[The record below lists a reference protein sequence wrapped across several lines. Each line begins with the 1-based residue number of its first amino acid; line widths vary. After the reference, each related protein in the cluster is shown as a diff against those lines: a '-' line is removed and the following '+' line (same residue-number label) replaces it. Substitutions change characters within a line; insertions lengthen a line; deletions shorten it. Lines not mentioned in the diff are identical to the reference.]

1 MYKNG
6 NILIGRNELGDA
18 TLLLNKA
25 NRHGLITGASGSG
38 KTITLKVLTESF
50 SEAGVPVFLSDIKGD
65 LAGLIKPGS
74 METISSRLES
84 LNITDFEVKGFP
96 VTFLDVYSENG
107 SPIRTTVK
115 SIGAKLLAKML
126 ERMLDLTDAQEGVL
140 AITFKIA
147 QDEGFD
153 LIDLKDLKAMLTYV
167 GEKRKEYSLTYGN
180 VTLQSIGSI
189 QRNILSLE
197 TEGGDYFFGLPA
209 FNIKDLIHFDVNTGY
224 GNINILDAQT
234 LFQKPTLY
242 ATFMLWM
249 LNSLYNELP
258 EVGDTVK
265 PKLVFFFDEAH
276 LLFDSMPDHLIK
288 QIIQIVKLIRSKG
301 VGLYFISQSP
311 GDIPDEILAQ
321 LGNRFQHVLRSYTPS
336 DEKVIKAASDSFRKN
351 ENFNTIDAIKT
362 LKTGEALISLQNED
376 GEPTIVDKFTI
387 LPPQSKM
394 GTIEQFEREN
404 HIKSNWLY
412 GKYENMLEYTKTS
425 DIINSILTK
434 KENEEKETV
443 KEKKTTKKEKT
454 VMNKA
459 SERMITNTASSFG
472 RKLGN
477 SLFKKL
483 FK

>member
-6 NILIGRNELGDA
+6 NILIGRNESGDA

-38 KTITLKVLTESF
+38 KTITLKVLAESF

-65 LAGLIKPGS
+65 LASLIKPGS
-74 METISSRLES
+74 IETISSRLES
-84 LNITDFEVKGFP
+84 LNISNFEVKGFP
-96 VTFLDVYSENG
+96 VTFLDVYSKNG

-115 SIGAKLLAKML
+115 GIGAKLLA
-126 ERMLDLTDAQEGVL
+126 RMLDLTDAQEGVL

-276 LLFDSMPDHLIK
+276 LLFDSMPDHLVK

-351 ENFNTIDAIKT
+351 ENFNTVDAIKT

-387 LPPQSKM
+387 LPPQSKI

-412 GKYENMLEYTKTS
+412 GKYENKLEYTKTS

-434 KENEEKETV
+434 KENEEKDTV
-443 KEKKTTKKEKT
+443 KEKKTTKKEKN
-454 VMNKA
+454 VMSKA
-459 SERMITNTASSFG
+459 SERMLTNTASSFG

>member
-6 NILIGRNELGDA
+6 NILIGRNESGDA

-38 KTITLKVLTESF
+38 KTITLKVLAESF

-65 LAGLIKPGS
+65 LASLIKPGS
-74 METISSRLES
+74 IEIISSRLES
-84 LNITDFEVKGFP
+84 LNISNFEVKGFP
-96 VTFLDVYSENG
+96 VTFLDVYSKNG

-115 SIGAKLLAKML
+115 SIGAKLLA
-126 ERMLDLTDAQEGVL
+126 RMLDLTDAQEGVL

-276 LLFDSMPDHLIK
+276 LLFDSMPDHLVK

-351 ENFNTIDAIKT
+351 ENFNTVDAIKT

-376 GEPTIVDKFTI
+376 GEPTIVDRFTI

-394 GTIEQFEREN
+394 GTIEQSEREI

-412 GKYENMLEYTKTS
+412 GKYENKLEYTKTS

-434 KENEEKETV
+434 KENEEKDTV
-443 KEKKTTKKEKT
+443 KEKKTTKKEKNI
-454 VMNKA
+454 MSKA
-459 SERMITNTASSFG
+459 SERMLTNTASSFG

>member
-6 NILIGRNELGDA
+6 NILIGRNESGDA

-38 KTITLKVLTESF
+38 KTITLKVLAESF

-65 LAGLIKPGS
+65 LASLIKPGS
-74 METISSRLES
+74 IETISSRLES

-96 VTFLDVYSENG
+96 VTFLDVYSKNG

-115 SIGAKLLAKML
+115 GIGAKLLA
-126 ERMLDLTDAQEGVL
+126 RMLDLTDAQEGVL

-180 VTLQSIGSI
+180 VTLQTIGSI

-276 LLFDSMPDHLIK
+276 LLFDSMPDHLVK

-362 LKTGEALISLQNED
+362 LKTGEALISLQNEY
-376 GEPTIVDKFTI
+376 GEPTIVDKFPI
-387 LPPQSKM
+387 LPPQSKI

-412 GKYENMLEYTKTS
+412 GKYENKLEYTKTS

-434 KENEEKETV
+434 KKNEEKDTV
-443 KEKKTTKKEKT
+443 KEKKTTKKEKN
-454 VMNKA
+454 VMSKA
-459 SERMITNTASSFG
+459 SERMLTNTASSFG

>member
-6 NILIGRNELGDA
+6 NILIGRNESRDA

-38 KTITLKVLTESF
+38 KTITLKVLAESF

-65 LAGLIKPGS
+65 LASLIKPGS

-84 LNITDFEVKGFP
+84 LNITDFEVKSFP
-96 VTFLDVYSENG
+96 VTFLDVYSKNG

-115 SIGAKLLAKML
+115 GIGAKLLA
-126 ERMLDLTDAQEGVL
+126 RMLDLTDAQEGVL

-276 LLFDSMPDHLIK
+276 LLFDSMPDHLVK

-387 LPPQSKM
+387 LPPQSKI

-412 GKYENMLEYTKTS
+412 GKYENKLEYTKTS

-443 KEKKTTKKEKT
+443 KEKKTTKKEKN
-454 VMNKA
+454 VMSKA
-459 SERMITNTASSFG
+459 SERMLTNTASSFG

>member
-6 NILIGRNELGDA
+6 NILIGRNESGDA

-38 KTITLKVLTESF
+38 KTITLKVLAESF

-74 METISSRLES
+74 IETISSRLES

-96 VTFLDVYSENG
+96 VTFLDVYSKNG

-115 SIGAKLLAKML
+115 GIGAKLLA
-126 ERMLDLTDAQEGVL
+126 RMLDLTDAQEGVL

-224 GNINILDAQT
+224 GNINKIDAQT

-249 LNSLYNELP
+249 LNSLYNELT

-276 LLFDSMPDHLIK
+276 LLFDSMPDHLVK

-301 VGLYFISQSP
+301 IGIY
-311 GDIPDEILAQ
+311 
-321 LGNRFQHVLRSYTPS
+321 
-336 DEKVIKAASDSFRKN
+336 
-351 ENFNTIDAIKT
+351 
-362 LKTGEALISLQNED
+362 SL
-376 GEPTIVDKFTI
+376 I
-387 LPPQSKM
+387 LPTFNLFITFVKSSHS
-394 GTIEQFEREN
+394 RE
-404 HIKSNWLY
+404 
-412 GKYENMLEYTKTS
+412 
-425 DIINSILTK
+425 
-434 KENEEKETV
+434 
-443 KEKKTTKKEKT
+443 
-454 VMNKA
+454 
-459 SERMITNTASSFG
+459 
-472 RKLGN
+472 
-477 SLFKKL
+477 
-483 FK
+483 

>member
-6 NILIGRNELGDA
+6 NILIGRNESGDA

-38 KTITLKVLTESF
+38 KTITLKVLAESF

-65 LAGLIKPGS
+65 LASLIKPGS
-74 METISSRLES
+74 IETISSRLES
-84 LNITDFEVKGFP
+84 LNISNFEVKGFP
-96 VTFLDVYSENG
+96 VTFLDVYSKNG

-115 SIGAKLLAKML
+115 GIGAKLLA
-126 ERMLDLTDAQEGVL
+126 RMLDLTDAQEGVL

-276 LLFDSMPDHLIK
+276 LLFDSMPDHLVK

-387 LPPQSKM
+387 LPPQSKI

-412 GKYENMLEYTKTS
+412 GKYENKLEYTKTS

-434 KENEEKETV
+434 KENEEKETI
-443 KEKKTTKKEKT
+443 KEKKSTKKEKN
-454 VMNKA
+454 VMSKA
-459 SERMITNTASSFG
+459 SERMLTNTASSFG

>member
-6 NILIGRNELGDA
+6 NILIGKNENREA
-18 TLLLNKA
+18 YLLLNKA

-38 KTITLKVLTESF
+38 KTITLKVLAESF
-50 SEAGVPVFLSDIKGD
+50 SAAGVPVFLSDVKGD
-65 LAGLIKPGS
+65 LAG
-74 METISSRLES
+74 TISEGFLNDNIKSRIES
-84 LNITDFEVKGFP
+84 LGIDDFEVKKFP
-96 VTFLDVYSENG
+96 VTFLDVYGKNG
-107 SPIRTTVK
+107 CPIRTTIEN
-115 SIGAKLLAKML
+115 IGAKLLA
-126 ERMLDLTDAQEGVL
+126 RMLDLSDAQEGVL
-140 AITFKIA
+140 AIVFKIA
-147 QDEGFD
+147 QDEGLE
-153 LIDLKDLKAMLTYV
+153 LIDLNDLKAMLTYV

-197 TEGGDYFFGLPA
+197 TEGGDFFFGLPA
-209 FNIKDLIHFDVNTGY
+209 FNIKDLIHFDVNNGY

-242 ATFMLWM
+242 ATFMLWL

-258 EVGDTVK
+258 EVGDLDK

-301 VGLYFISQSP
+301 IGLYFISQSP

-321 LGNRFQHVLRSYTPS
+321 LGNRIQHVLRSYTTS
-336 DEKVIKAASDSFRKN
+336 DEKVIKAAATSFRKN
-351 ENFNTIDAIKT
+351 DSFNIEDAIKT

-376 GEPTIVDKFTI
+376 GEPSITDKFMI
-387 LPPQSKM
+387 LPPQSMM
-394 GTIEQFEREN
+394 GSIEDNERLSY
-404 HIKSNWLY
+404 IKTTWLY
-412 GKYENMLEYTKTS
+412 GKYEEKLKYTSTY
-425 DIINSILTK
+425 DILMEKMKNDNEETK
-434 KENEEKETV
+434 KDLKET
-443 KEKKTTKKEKT
+443 KNKKSTAKKTTMEKAT
-454 VMNKA
+454 
-459 SERMITNTASSFG
+459 ERMITNTASSFG

-477 SLFKKL
+477 SLFKNL

>member
-6 NILIGRNELGDA
+6 NILIGKNEEKDA
-18 TLLLNKA
+18 YLLLNKA

-38 KTITLKVLTESF
+38 KTITLKVLAESF
-50 SEAGVPVFLSDIKGD
+50 SAAGVPVFLSDVKGD
-65 LAGLIKPGS
+65 LAGTINEGILNDNIK
-74 METISSRLES
+74 SRIES
-84 LNITDFEVKGFP
+84 LNIDDFEIKKFP
-96 VTFLDVYSENG
+96 ITFLDVYGKNG
-107 SPIRTTVK
+107 CPIRTTIEN
-115 SIGAKLLAKML
+115 IGAKLLA
-126 ERMLDLTDAQEGVL
+126 RMLDLSDAQEGVL
-140 AITFKIA
+140 AIVFKIA
-147 QDEGFD
+147 QDEGLE
-153 LIDLKDLKAMLTYV
+153 LIDLNDLKAMLTYV

-197 TEGGDYFFGLPA
+197 TEGGNFFFGLPA
-209 FNIKDLIHFDVNTGY
+209 FNIKDLMHFDVNNGY

-242 ATFMLWM
+242 ATFMLWL

-258 EVGDTVK
+258 EVGDLDK

-301 VGLYFISQSP
+301 IGLYFISQSP

-321 LGNRFQHVLRSYTPS
+321 LGNRIQHVLRSYTTS
-336 DEKVIKAASDSFRKN
+336 DEKVIKAAATSFRKN
-351 ENFNTIDAIKT
+351 DNFNIEDAIKT

-376 GEPTIVDKFTI
+376 GEPSITDKYMI
-387 LPPQSKM
+387 LPPQSMM
-394 GTIEQFEREN
+394 GSIEDNERLSY
-404 HIKSNWLY
+404 IKTTWLY
-412 GKYENMLEYTKTS
+412 GKYEEKLKYTSTY
-425 DIINSILTK
+425 DILMEKMKNDDEKMKKDSKQETK
-434 KENEEKETV
+434 N
-443 KEKKTTKKEKT
+443 KKTTTKKSTMEKAT
-454 VMNKA
+454 
-459 SERMITNTASSFG
+459 ERMITNTASSFG

-477 SLFKKL
+477 SLFKSL

>member
-6 NILIGRNELGDA
+6 NILIGRNESGDA

-65 LAGLIKPGS
+65 LASLIKPGS

-84 LNITDFEVKGFP
+84 LNISNFEVKGFP
-96 VTFLDVYSENG
+96 VTFLDVYSKNG

-115 SIGAKLLAKML
+115 GIGAKLLA
-126 ERMLDLTDAQEGVL
+126 RMLDLTDAQEGVL

-258 EVGDTVK
+258 EVGDTIK

-276 LLFDSMPDHLIK
+276 LLFDSMPDHLVK

-387 LPPQSKM
+387 LPPQSKI

-412 GKYENMLEYTKTS
+412 GKYENKLEYTKTS

-434 KENEEKETV
+434 KENEEKDTV
-443 KEKKTTKKEKT
+443 KEKKTTKKEKN
-454 VMNKA
+454 VMSKA
-459 SERMITNTASSFG
+459 SERMLTNTASSFG

>member
-6 NILIGRNELGDA
+6 NILIGRNESGDA

-38 KTITLKVLTESF
+38 KTITLKVLAESF

-74 METISSRLES
+74 IETISSRLES

-115 SIGAKLLAKML
+115 SIGAKLLA
-126 ERMLDLTDAQEGVL
+126 RMLDLTDAQEGVL

-276 LLFDSMPDHLIK
+276 LLFDSMPDHLVK

-376 GEPTIVDKFTI
+376 GEPTIVDKFPI
-387 LPPQSKM
+387 LPPQSKI

-412 GKYENMLEYTKTS
+412 GKYENKLEYTKTS

-434 KENEEKETV
+434 KENEEKENV
-443 KEKKTTKKEKT
+443 KEKKTTKKEKN
-454 VMNKA
+454 VMSKA

>member
-6 NILIGRNELGDA
+6 NILIGRNESGDA

-38 KTITLKVLTESF
+38 KTITLKVLAESF

-65 LAGLIKPGS
+65 LASLIKPGS
-74 METISSRLES
+74 IETISSRLES
-84 LNITDFEVKGFP
+84 LNISNFEVKGFP
-96 VTFLDVYSENG
+96 VTFLDVYSKNG

-115 SIGAKLLAKML
+115 GIGAKLLA
-126 ERMLDLTDAQEGVL
+126 RMLDLTDAQEGVL

-276 LLFDSMPDHLIK
+276 LLFDSMPDHLVK

-351 ENFNTIDAIKT
+351 ENFNTVDAIKT

-387 LPPQSKM
+387 LPPQSKI

-412 GKYENMLEYTKTS
+412 GKYENKLEYTKTS

-434 KENEEKETV
+434 KENEEKDTV
-443 KEKKTTKKEKT
+443 KEKKTTKKEKNI
-454 VMNKA
+454 MSKA
-459 SERMITNTASSFG
+459 SERMLTNTASSFG

>member
-6 NILIGRNELGDA
+6 NILIGRNESGDA

-38 KTITLKVLTESF
+38 KTITLKVLAESF

-65 LAGLIKPGS
+65 LASLIKPGS
-74 METISSRLES
+74 IETISSRLES
-84 LNITDFEVKGFP
+84 LNISNFEVKGFP
-96 VTFLDVYSENG
+96 VTFLDVYSKNG

-115 SIGAKLLAKML
+115 GIGAKLLA
-126 ERMLDLTDAQEGVL
+126 RMLDLTDAQEGVL

-276 LLFDSMPDHLIK
+276 LLFDSMPDHLVK

-376 GEPTIVDKFTI
+376 GEPTIVDRFTI

-394 GTIEQFEREN
+394 GTIEQSEREI

-412 GKYENMLEYTKTS
+412 GKYENKLEYTKTS

-434 KENEEKETV
+434 KENEEKDTV
-443 KEKKTTKKEKT
+443 KEKKTTKKEKNI
-454 VMNKA
+454 MSKA
-459 SERMITNTASSFG
+459 SERMLTNTASSFG

>member
-6 NILIGRNELGDA
+6 NILIGRNESGDA

-38 KTITLKVLTESF
+38 KTITLKVLAESF

-65 LAGLIKPGS
+65 LASLIKPGS
-74 METISSRLES
+74 IETISSRLES
-84 LNITDFEVKGFP
+84 LNISNFEVKGFP
-96 VTFLDVYSENG
+96 VTFLDVYSKNG

-115 SIGAKLLAKML
+115 GIGAKLLA
-126 ERMLDLTDAQEGVL
+126 RMLDLTDAQEGVL

-276 LLFDSMPDHLIK
+276 LLFDSMPDHLVK
-288 QIIQIVKLIRSKG
+288 QIIQIVKLIRSKC

-351 ENFNTIDAIKT
+351 ENFNTVDAIKT

-387 LPPQSKM
+387 LPPQSKI

-412 GKYENMLEYTKTS
+412 GKYENKLEYTKTS

-434 KENEEKETV
+434 KENEEKDTV
-443 KEKKTTKKEKT
+443 KEKKTTKKEKNI
-454 VMNKA
+454 MSKA
-459 SERMITNTASSFG
+459 SERMLTNTASSFG

>member
-6 NILIGRNELGDA
+6 NILIGRNESGDA

-38 KTITLKVLTESF
+38 KTITLKVLAESF

-74 METISSRLES
+74 IETISSRLES

-96 VTFLDVYSENG
+96 VTFLDVYSKNG

-115 SIGAKLLAKML
+115 SIGAKLLA
-126 ERMLDLTDAQEGVL
+126 RMLDLTDAQEGVL

-224 GNINILDAQT
+224 GNINILDAQA

-249 LNSLYNELP
+249 LNSLYNELT

-301 VGLYFISQSP
+301 IGLYFISQSP

-404 HIKSNWLY
+404 HIKSDWLY

-434 KENEEKETV
+434 KENEEETV

>member
-6 NILIGRNELGDA
+6 NILIGKNEDKEA
-18 TLLLNKA
+18 YLLLNKA

-38 KTITLKVLTESF
+38 KTITLKVLAESF
-50 SEAGVPVFLSDIKGD
+50 SAAGVPVFLSDVKGD
-65 LAGLIKPGS
+65 LAGTINEGILNDNIK
-74 METISSRLES
+74 SRIES
-84 LNITDFEVKGFP
+84 LNIDDFEVKKFP
-96 VTFLDVYSENG
+96 VTFLDVYGKNG
-107 SPIRTTVK
+107 CPIRTTIEN
-115 SIGAKLLAKML
+115 IGAKLLA
-126 ERMLDLTDAQEGVL
+126 RMLDLSDAQEGVL
-140 AITFKIA
+140 AIVFKIA
-147 QDEGFD
+147 QDEGLE
-153 LIDLKDLKAMLTYV
+153 LIDLNDLKAMLTYV

-197 TEGGDYFFGLPA
+197 TEGGDFFFGLPA
-209 FNIKDLIHFDVNTGY
+209 FNIKDLIHFDVNNGY

-242 ATFMLWM
+242 ATFMLWL

-258 EVGDTVK
+258 EVGDLDK

-301 VGLYFISQSP
+301 IGLYFISQSP

-321 LGNRFQHVLRSYTPS
+321 LGNRIQHVLRSYTTS
-336 DEKVIKAASDSFRKN
+336 DEKVIKAAATSFRKN
-351 ENFNTIDAIKT
+351 DSFNIEDAIKT

-376 GEPTIVDKFTI
+376 GEPSITDKFMI
-387 LPPQSKM
+387 LPPQSMM
-394 GTIEQFEREN
+394 GSIEDTERLSY
-404 HIKSNWLY
+404 IKTTWLY
-412 GKYENMLEYTKTS
+412 GKYEEKLKYTSTY
-425 DIINSILTK
+425 DILMEKMKNDNEETK
-434 KENEEKETV
+434 KDSKET
-443 KEKKTTKKEKT
+443 KNKKTTAKKSTMEKAT
-454 VMNKA
+454 
-459 SERMITNTASSFG
+459 ERMITNTASSFG

-477 SLFKKL
+477 SLFKNL

>member
-1 MYKNG
+1 M
-6 NILIGRNELGDA
+6 
-18 TLLLNKA
+18 
-25 NRHGLITGASGSG
+25 
-38 KTITLKVLTESF
+38 
-50 SEAGVPVFLSDIKGD
+50 
-65 LAGLIKPGS
+65 LA
-74 METISSRLES
+74 
-84 LNITDFEVKGFP
+84 
-96 VTFLDVYSENG
+96 
-107 SPIRTTVK
+107 
-115 SIGAKLLAKML
+115 
-126 ERMLDLTDAQEGVL
+126 RMLDLTDAQEGVL

-153 LIDLKDLKAMLTYV
+153 LIGLKDLKAMLTYV
-167 GEKRKEYSLTYGN
+167 REKRKEYSLTYGN
-180 VTLQSIGSI
+180 VSLQSIGSI

-224 GNINILDAQT
+224 GNINILDAQM

-258 EVGDTVK
+258 EIGDTVK

-276 LLFDSMPDHLIK
+276 LLFGSMPDHLIR
-288 QIIQIVKLIRSKG
+288 QIIQIVKLIHSKD

-311 GDIPDEILAQ
+311 EDIPDEILAQ

-336 DEKVIKAASDSFRKN
+336 DEKVIKAASDSFREN
-351 ENFNTIDAIKT
+351 ENFDTIDVIKT

-425 DIINSILTK
+425 DIINSILTE

-459 SERMITNTASSFG
+459 SERMITNTASYFG

-477 SLFKKL
+477 SLLKKIIQI
-483 FK
+483 KNM

>member
-1 MYKNG
+1 
-6 NILIGRNELGDA
+6 
-18 TLLLNKA
+18 
-25 NRHGLITGASGSG
+25 
-38 KTITLKVLTESF
+38 
-50 SEAGVPVFLSDIKGD
+50 
-65 LAGLIKPGS
+65 
-74 METISSRLES
+74 
-84 LNITDFEVKGFP
+84 
-96 VTFLDVYSENG
+96 
-107 SPIRTTVK
+107 
-115 SIGAKLLAKML
+115 
-126 ERMLDLTDAQEGVL
+126 
-140 AITFKIA
+140 
-147 QDEGFD
+147 
-153 LIDLKDLKAMLTYV
+153 
-167 GEKRKEYSLTYGN
+167 
-180 VTLQSIGSI
+180 
-189 QRNILSLE
+189 
-197 TEGGDYFFGLPA
+197 
-209 FNIKDLIHFDVNTGY
+209 
-224 GNINILDAQT
+224 
-234 LFQKPTLY
+234 
-242 ATFMLWM
+242 
-249 LNSLYNELP
+249 
-258 EVGDTVK
+258 
-265 PKLVFFFDEAH
+265 
-276 LLFDSMPDHLIK
+276 MPDHLIK

-301 VGLYFISQSP
+301 IGLYFISQSP

-404 HIKSNWLY
+404 HIKANWLY

-434 KENEEKETV
+434 KENEEETV

>member
-6 NILIGRNELGDA
+6 NILIGRNESGDA

-38 KTITLKVLTESF
+38 KTITLKVLAESF

-65 LAGLIKPGS
+65 LASLIKPGS
-74 METISSRLES
+74 IETISSRLES
-84 LNITDFEVKGFP
+84 LNISNFEVKGFP
-96 VTFLDVYSENG
+96 VTFLDVYSKNG

-115 SIGAKLLAKML
+115 GIGAKLLA
-126 ERMLDLTDAQEGVL
+126 RMLDLTDAQEGVL

-276 LLFDSMPDHLIK
+276 LLFDSMPDHLVK
-288 QIIQIVKLIRSKG
+288 QIIQIVKLIRSKC

-394 GTIEQFEREN
+394 GTIEQSEREI

-412 GKYENMLEYTKTS
+412 GKYENKLEYTKTS

-434 KENEEKETV
+434 KENEEKDTV
-443 KEKKTTKKEKT
+443 KEKKTTKKEKNI
-454 VMNKA
+454 MSKA
-459 SERMITNTASSFG
+459 SERMLTNTASSFG

>member
-6 NILIGRNELGDA
+6 NILIGRNESGDA

-38 KTITLKVLTESF
+38 KTITLKVLAESF

-65 LAGLIKPGS
+65 LASLIKPGS
-74 METISSRLES
+74 IETISSRLES
-84 LNITDFEVKGFP
+84 LNISNFEVKGFP
-96 VTFLDVYSENG
+96 VTFLDVYSKNG

-115 SIGAKLLAKML
+115 GIGAKLLA
-126 ERMLDLTDAQEGVL
+126 RMLDLTDAQEGVL

-258 EVGDTVK
+258 EVGDTIK

-276 LLFDSMPDHLIK
+276 LLFDSMPDHLVK

-387 LPPQSKM
+387 LPPQSKI

-412 GKYENMLEYTKTS
+412 GKYENKLEYTKTS

-434 KENEEKETV
+434 KENEEKETI
-443 KEKKTTKKEKT
+443 KEKKSTKKEKN
-454 VMNKA
+454 VMSKA
-459 SERMITNTASSFG
+459 SERMLTNTASSFG